1 MMRTQ
6 MIEALRAHAV
16 GHIQKHKVNVEVY
29 FKSSVGIGEHSNII
43 ESIEAELAEISK
55 YHDQLDMLN
64 TYFPP
69 LTEPKI

>member
-29 FKSSVGIGEHSNII
+29 FKSSVGIGEHSNLI
-43 ESIEAELAEISK
+43 ENWQKSLSITTS
-55 YHDQLDMLN
+55 
-64 TYFPP
+64 
-69 LTEPKI
+69 